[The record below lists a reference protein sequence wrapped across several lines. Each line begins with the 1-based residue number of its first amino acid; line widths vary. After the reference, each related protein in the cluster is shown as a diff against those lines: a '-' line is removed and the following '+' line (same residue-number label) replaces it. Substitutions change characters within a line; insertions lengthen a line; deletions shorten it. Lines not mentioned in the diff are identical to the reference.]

1 MTAIMVPARDI
12 ASGNRGT
19 WRRGYSRN
27 LAISDA
33 LVIGVATASADLL
46 WTPLGSTVVLA
57 GGVPTPVP
65 YWLVSLSLI
74 ATWIVALSVFSSRD
88 QRIVGSGTIE
98 YRRLGEATVFVFGA
112 IAIGSYVGAVELG
125 RAYLVTAFVLGLAL
139 LVLARW
145 AWRQWLRREQ
155 SSGRCLAPVIVVGD
169 RTSGDA
175 VDAISALPGSGY
187 QVIGVVSD
195 EEPVNGSRAPHL
207 GGLAHLE
214 ARIEELQPH
223 AIIVTSVGVIGQS
236 RMQQLGRTLAQRGA
250 ELIVTPGLVGVGGP
264 RIHARPLAD
273 LPLLQLDYP
282 ELVGAKAVVK
292 RLVDIVGALAL
303 IVLALPVMIVT
314 ALAVVTTSRGGFL
327 YRQERVG
334 RGGRPFGMLKFRS
347 MRIDADA
354 ELEALLRAQG
364 TDGSPLF
371 KVQGDPRVTPVGR
384 FIRRYSIDELPQFF
398 NVLLGDMS
406 LVGPRPQRP
415 AEVALYDEF
424 ASRRHIVKPGVSGL
438 WQVSGRST
446 LAWEDAIRLDLSYI
460 DNWSLAG
467 DLVILWR
474 TVRAVVRP
482 GAEAY

>member
-1 MTAIMVPARDI
+1 MTAIMVPARDL

-19 WRRGYSRN
+19 WRRGYARN
-27 LAISDA
+27 LAVTDTVV
-33 LVIGVATASADLL
+33 LTTATVGADLL
-46 WTPLGSTVVLA
+46 WTPMGSTVVLT
-57 GGVPTPVP
+57 GGMPTPVP
-65 YWLVSLSLI
+65 YWLVSLALI
-74 ATWIVALSVFSSRD
+74 GVWAVALGLFASRD
-88 QRIVGSGTIE
+88 QRVVGSGTIE

-125 RAYLVTAFVLGLAL
+125 RAYLLTAFAIGLSG
-139 LVLARW
+139 LVLTRW
-145 AWRQWLRREQ
+145 GWRQWLRREQ
-155 SSGRCLAPVIVVGD
+155 SAGRCLAPVIVVGD

-175 VDAISALPGSGY
+175 IGAISALPGSGY

-195 EEPVNGSRAPHL
+195 EQLVDPAGALHL

-214 ARIEELQPH
+214 TRIAELQPH
-223 AIIVTSVGVIGQS
+223 AIIVTSVGVLGQD

-282 ELVGAKAVVK
+282 ELVGAKAVMK
-292 RLVDIVGALAL
+292 RLVDILGALAL
-303 IVLALPVMIVT
+303 ILLALPVM
-314 ALAVVTTSRGGFL
+314 LAAAVAVATTSPGGFL

-334 RGGRPFGMLKFRS
+334 RGGRPFFMLKFRS
-347 MRIDADA
+347 MRVDADA
-354 ELEALLRAQG
+354 ELAALLAAQG
-364 TDGSPLF
+364 TDGHPLF
-371 KVQGDPRVTPVGR
+371 KVQSDPRVTKVGR

-398 NVLLGDMS
+398 NVLMGDMS

-467 DLVILWR
+467 DIVILWR
-474 TVRAVVRP
+474 TVRAVMRP